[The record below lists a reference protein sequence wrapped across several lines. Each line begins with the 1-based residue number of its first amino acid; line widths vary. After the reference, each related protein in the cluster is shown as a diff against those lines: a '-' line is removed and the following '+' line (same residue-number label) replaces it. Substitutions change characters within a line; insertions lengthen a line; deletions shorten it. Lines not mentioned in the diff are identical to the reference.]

1 VQPLLDYEQYLE
13 LKSKRYNRYRKEVIR
28 QIVLDKFQVKKA
40 VEALKAFEESHQSDE
55 LFENEG
61 FVYLEVVLAVV
72 PEEYSIKP
80 VQIPLPV
87 PIYSEQFNTRS
98 AIFVTDPQREYKD
111 RLQDLSVPTVAKVI
125 GYEKLKK
132 NYKLLKDKRSL
143 LYSYDLFFCDWRIYN
158 LLRKPAGKLFYERK
172 KFPFPIDCQ
181 SVPTWKKEQFGEDY
195 AAYLNDLNNYTY
207 LMIGNGP
214 V

>member
-1 VQPLLDYEQYLE
+1 M
-13 LKSKRYNRYRKEVIR
+13 
-28 QIVLDKFQVKKA
+28 
-40 VEALKAFEESHQSDE
+40 
-55 LFENEG
+55 
-61 FVYLEVVLAVV
+61 LAVV

-158 LLRKPAGKLFYERK
+158 LLRKPAGSCSTSERNSHFQLTAK
-172 KFPFPIDCQ
+172 VSLLGK
-181 SVPTWKKEQFGEDY
+181 VKEQFGEDY

-207 LMIGNGP
+207 LYDRQRSRLVIKSLI
-214 V
+214 